1 MKKGLQVCF
10 RKFRTFLQR
19 TPIRKLIGLML
30 ICVCSSSF
38 SLTLNDNGGINA
50 TPISFIVNVKS
61 ETDILR
67 AIQQANNQH
76 IPIAIMGKQHSQGG
90 QTLIHKAIE
99 LNMLPFN
106 KVLTINKQKKQVTVQ
121 SGIVWGDL
129 QKAINPYNLA
139 IKSMQ
144 SPNIFTVGGSMSVNA
159 HGDDFRSGSVGNSII
174 AFHMLLAN
182 GKKVYVNPVTQP
194 DLLASVVGGYGL
206 LGVVTD
212 VTLQLTDNDLLL
224 SEYHETDVSGF
235 PSYFFNKILKKKDIA
250 LFYAHLNI
258 APGPRFLRDM
268 YVITYK
274 DTHQLPD
281 KVIALDN
288 PDKWNRILTP
298 IFNISRQSTLGK
310 KLRWDTEKR
319 VFSKIY
325 KNHIITRN
333 NAMEKP
339 LKFAS
344 DHYKAGHADW
354 LQEYFIPPNK
364 LTQFVRTLRQVM
376 LENNVNILNVTIRSV
391 PKETNLFLSYST
403 QRSFAVVLYFDQNLS
418 DKELDCVKLWTP
430 RLIDTALSLGGN
442 YYLPYQPYASKKQFQ
457 KAYPGYTTFLN
468 LKRQIDPAE
477 LFKNK
482 LYMNYLLITNEF
494 ISSNLMD

>member
-1 MKKGLQVCF
+1 MIAVFFGNK
-10 RKFRTFLQR
+10 T
-19 TPIRKLIGLML
+19 IGLIL
-30 ICVCSSSF
+30 LCICSYSF
-38 SLTLNDNGGINA
+38 SLTLNDNGRISA
-50 TPISFIVNVKS
+50 TPVSLVVNVKS

-67 AIQQANNQH
+67 AIQQASQQH

-106 KVLTINKQKKQVTVQ
+106 KVLKINKQKKQVTVQ
-121 SGIVWGDL
+121 SGILWGDL
-129 QKAINPYNLA
+129 QKAINPYHLA

-159 HGDDFRSGSVGNSII
+159 HGDDFRSGSVGNSIV
-174 AFHMLLAN
+174 AFHMLLAS
-182 GKKVYVNPVTQP
+182 GKKVYVTPLTQP
-194 DLLASVVGGYGL
+194 DLWASVIGGYGL

-212 VTLQLTDNDLLL
+212 ITLQLTDNDLLA
-224 SEYHETDVSGF
+224 SEYQETDVANF
-235 PSYFFNKILKKKDIA
+235 PSYFIKRILLNKDVA

-258 APGPRFLRDM
+258 TAGPQFLRDM

-274 DTHQLPD
+274 DTHKLPA

-298 IFNISRQSTLGK
+298 IFNISRQSKLGK
-310 KLRWDTEKR
+310 KLRWNTEKR
-319 VFSKIY
+319 IFSKIY
-325 KNHIITRN
+325 NNHILTRN

-344 DHYKAGHADW
+344 DHHKNGHADW
-354 LQEYFIPPNK
+354 LQEYFIPLNK
-364 LTQFVRTLRQVM
+364 LPQFVQMLRQVI
-376 LENNVNILNVTIRSV
+376 LKNNINILNITIRSV

-403 QRSFAVVLYFDQNLS
+403 QRTFAVVLYFDQNLS
-418 DKELDCVKLWTP
+418 DEDLKKVRLWTP
-430 RLIDTALSLGGN
+430 DLIDAALSLGGN
-442 YYLPYQPYASKKQFQ
+442 YYLPYQPYASKNQFNN
-457 KAYPGYTTFLN
+457 AYSNYTTFLK
-468 LKRQIDPAE
+468 LKQRFDPKE

-482 LYMNYLLITNEF
+482 FYMNYLH
-494 ISSNLMD
+494 